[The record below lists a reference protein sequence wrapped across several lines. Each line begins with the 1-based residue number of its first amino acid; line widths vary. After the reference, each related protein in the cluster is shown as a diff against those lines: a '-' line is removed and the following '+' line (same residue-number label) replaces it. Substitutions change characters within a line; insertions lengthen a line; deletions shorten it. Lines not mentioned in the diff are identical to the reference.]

1 VSYADAARSD
11 PRKLPYVVGPSDVL
25 RITVWKDPNLSTES
39 AVGPSGTISM
49 PLVGEIPAAGR
60 TVKQIQEEATRRLGA
75 FVKEAVVTVA
85 LVEVNSYRFTVAGNV
100 ERRGMF
106 SPRYYVTVSEAIALA
121 GGPNRY
127 ASPANVVVIRPGE
140 RDDPA
145 KSTAGGPA
153 QRIAIDYEEILSGK
167 SPAQDIVV
175 LAGDTIFVP

>member
-75 FVKEAVVTVA
+75 LFKEAVVPKARVLSSRKVMT
-85 LVEVNSYRFTVAGNV
+85 
-100 ERRGMF
+100 
-106 SPRYYVTVSEAIALA
+106 
-121 GGPNRY
+121 
-127 ASPANVVVIRPGE
+127 RPFAMG
-140 RDDPA
+140 
-145 KSTAGGPA
+145 
-153 QRIAIDYEEILSGK
+153 
-167 SPAQDIVV
+167 
-175 LAGDTIFVP
+175 